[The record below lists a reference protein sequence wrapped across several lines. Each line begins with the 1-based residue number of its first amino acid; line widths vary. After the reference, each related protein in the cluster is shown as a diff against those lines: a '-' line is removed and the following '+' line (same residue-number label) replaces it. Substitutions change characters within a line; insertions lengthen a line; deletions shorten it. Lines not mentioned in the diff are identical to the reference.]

1 MWCSLIN
8 FCVIVHSKYWYKK
21 LDFIITSHQIPFFFY
36 VSFSSVSLAH
46 LFSYERTCLKVA
58 LRVCFCVYCVQIPH
72 SMAHMEVDREVV
84 PMFRDNNSDKL
95 LKVPVIV
102 VGSHYDKIA
111 VKDQRLK
118 LSTVQA
124 MIDEMKER

>member
-1 MWCSLIN
+1 
-8 FCVIVHSKYWYKK
+8 
-21 LDFIITSHQIPFFFY
+21 
-36 VSFSSVSLAH
+36 
-46 LFSYERTCLKVA
+46 
-58 LRVCFCVYCVQIPH
+58 
-72 SMAHMEVDREVV
+72 MAHMEVDREVV